1 VESRYIQTCL
11 EFYNILDQ
19 IQGLVLDKLLKYR
32 DSHMTQ
38 EEVVKI
44 IDQSLKKA
52 HTQAQIISLA
62 ENLDGDSFVD
72 AEFAGFWPYD
82 EDKIKSCFVKSR
94 TGFGI
99 CTVTSPLVG
108 ASKLQSD
115 IESSTM

>member
-11 EFYNILDQ
+11 EFYNILNQ
-19 IQGLVLDKLLKYR
+19 IQGLILDKLLKYR
-32 DSHMTQ
+32 DSHMAQ

-52 HTQAQIISLA
+52 HIQAQIISLA

-82 EDKIKSCFVKSR
+82 EDKDKELFC
-94 TGFGI
+94 
-99 CTVTSPLVG
+99 
-108 ASKLQSD
+108 
-115 IESSTM
+115 